1 MEKGIVSTYLGR
13 QAAVLWPGTWGQ
25 AKARVDSF
33 ERHLT

>member
-1 MEKGIVSTYLGR
+1 MSTYLGCK
-13 QAAVLWPGTWGQ
+13 VVMLWDGAWGQ